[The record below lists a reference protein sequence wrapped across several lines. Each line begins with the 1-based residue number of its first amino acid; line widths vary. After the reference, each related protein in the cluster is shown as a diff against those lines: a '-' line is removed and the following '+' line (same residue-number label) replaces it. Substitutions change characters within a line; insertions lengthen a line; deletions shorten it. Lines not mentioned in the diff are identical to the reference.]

1 MSDKRAPGDTPR
13 TEVNG
18 NRRHP
23 LVIALSV
30 LLWLECAFL
39 AGLTVFLVVELV
51 VARPDSYASAVAILV
66 LTGLAAV
73 WLGTLAFNA
82 VRRRPW
88 VRAGAVVWQVLQ
100 IGIAIAS
107 FQGLFSRPDVGWLLL
122 IPAVVVLVLIFTP
135 PVVAA
140 TTRPER

>member
-1 MSDKRAPGDTPR
+1 MSDKRAPGVTPR

>member
-1 MSDKRAPGDTPR
+1 VSDDRAPGGTPR
-13 TEVNG
+13 TEGNG
-18 NRRHP
+18 GRRHP

-39 AGLTVFLVVELV
+39 AGLTVFLIVELV
-51 VARPDSYASAVAILV
+51 VARPSSYATAVAILV
-66 LTGLAAV
+66 LAALATV
-73 WLGTLAFNA
+73 WLGALAFNA

-88 VRAGAVVWQVLQ
+88 IRAGAVVWQVMQ

-122 IPAVVVLVLIFTP
+122 IPSVVVLVLIFTP

-140 TTRPER
+140 TARQER